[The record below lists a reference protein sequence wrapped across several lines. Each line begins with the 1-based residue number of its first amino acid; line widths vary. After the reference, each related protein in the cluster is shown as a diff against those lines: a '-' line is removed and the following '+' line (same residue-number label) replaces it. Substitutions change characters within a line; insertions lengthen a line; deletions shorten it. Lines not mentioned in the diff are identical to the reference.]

1 MFNSAEWC
9 FRLAIRFAGRSF
21 SAFLVRH
28 LVKVAKMV
36 RISLLM
42 RRVFAAT
49 LTAVVM
55 SGTAFAEARSPG
67 DEQSAG
73 LADPFV
79 DQLVAQTTEYLRSA
93 ERVRLSA
100 EVTKDRLLPSG
111 HMAQFS
117 RSMDIWLRRPD
128 RLRVHMVSD
137 LGTMRFFYDGAL
149 FSMQQL
155 ERNLYAS
162 VEANGE
168 IGEVA
173 ERLRANLDVRLPLID
188 LLVADAYENFRNN
201 VEQARYLGQH
211 YVNGKRMHHLLM
223 STASID
229 YQIWIEDSPTP
240 LPRKVVV
247 TYADRDGAPQ
257 FIARDLEWDF
267 NARMPDLA
275 FTFAPPADADEI
287 EFAPAPAEEK

>member
-1 MFNSAEWC
+1 
-9 FRLAIRFAGRSF
+9 
-21 SAFLVRH
+21 
-28 LVKVAKMV
+28 MV
-36 RISLLM
+36 CISLFM
-42 RRVFAAT
+42 RRVFAVT
-49 LTAVVM
+49 LTAAFM
-55 SGTAFAEARSPG
+55 SGSALGQARSSG
-67 DEQSAG
+67 DEQSGG
-73 LADPFV
+73 LVDPFV

-100 EVTKDRLLPSG
+100 EVSRDRLLPSG

-117 RSMDIWLRRPD
+117 RSVDIWLRRPD
-128 RLRVHMVSD
+128 RLRVQMISD

-162 VEANGE
+162 VEAKGE

-173 ERLRANLDVRLPLID
+173 DRLRTNLDVRLPLID
-188 LLVADAYENFRNN
+188 LLVADAYENFRDN

-211 YVNGKRMHHLLM
+211 YVDGERMHHLLM
-223 STASID
+223 STALID

-247 TYADRDGAPQ
+247 TYVARDGAPQ
-257 FIARDLEWDF
+257 FIARDLKWDF

-287 EFAPAPAEEK
+287 QFAPASGEEK